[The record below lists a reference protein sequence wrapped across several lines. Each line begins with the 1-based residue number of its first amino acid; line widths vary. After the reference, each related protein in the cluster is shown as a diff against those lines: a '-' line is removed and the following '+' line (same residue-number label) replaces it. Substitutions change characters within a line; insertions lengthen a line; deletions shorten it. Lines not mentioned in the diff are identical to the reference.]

1 MRRYLRII
9 DQPVE
14 VDSGTVSRVAREPF
28 GLEGEALLGAFDHGL
43 DRANFG
49 LADGARCLDVHD
61 DAELHVNQII
71 VGISKERRPAHGPVH
86 WAAGSDG
93 ETNLGATSLAAPNAA
108 SSSVARYSLVA
119 RLTASASSSL
129 FHRGPGVDRCLLASA
144 SIGPASTAKPSPPT
158 RPAPMHAPTTRS
170 NTLRKMPLSRNRSL
184 RARENAE

>member
-71 VGISKERRPAHGPVH
+71 VGISKERRPAHGPRPLGSGVGRGDELGCNV
-86 WAAGSDG
+86 AGCPKMPRHQAWRDTLWSHDLPPLHQALCS
-93 ETNLGATSLAAPNAA
+93 T
-108 SSSVARYSLVA
+108 VARALIAAYW
-119 RLTASASSSL
+119 
-129 FHRGPGVDRCLLASA
+129 
-144 SIGPASTAKPSPPT
+144 
-158 RPAPMHAPTTRS
+158 RPQQS
-170 NTLRKMPLSRNRSL
+170 D
-184 RARENAE
+184 